1 MSYWSDRQKKLN
13 EALEK
18 DEEKL
23 KKRLSRLYEQEARRL
38 EKEIAAYYAQYGED
52 NVIAYRKLLEELSPE
67 DKKLLIEHMDAFAE
81 KYPEY
86 KDLMPVRA
94 SIYKLDRLQGL
105 QYSIQMQQL
114 EIGAKEQEL
123 IRDHLITTAYRGANA
138 AAEAMGFGSAFYSMN
153 KNILE
158 RFVGVPWADGK
169 SFSDRIWENKEKLT
183 NYLKKDLAQGF
194 ARGDSY
200 ANLTKQLIERME
212 GVSRRDAYRLV
223 YTEGTY
229 VMAESSMMPFE
240 EDFEY
245 YKLSTVGDSK
255 VCSIC
260 RGLEDGE
267 PVPISKRVPG
277 ENFPPMHPWCR
288 CTFTIE
294 VGDWDKWMDDY
305 VTRHGQSATAEAE
318 QIMTYLDNA
327 EGTLHKRALLVNNG
341 KVDIEDLQ
349 RRMDSVLRTFE
360 EQGIPTD
367 IFKLRG
373 QDDSWQ
379 SASRLFYSLQ
389 EATVIPSF
397 NLNERIMVELFRG
410 VSSPEYVDQ
419 FKGGVLFIGNGT
431 YGSGSYFTPKRGM
444 ALEAFAGNDEKNLI
458 SVGLSESARVVEY
471 SELWSIR
478 QELRGKIQDPHGI
491 LEDDGRF
498 ASILGYDAIHTP
510 VNTYVVLNRGKV
522 VMKK

>member
-105 QYSIQMQQL
+105 QYSIQLQQL

-153 KNILE
+153 RNILE

-183 NYLKKDLAQGF
+183 NYLNKDLAQGF

-200 ANLTKQLIERME
+200 VNLTKQLIERME

-294 VGDWDKWMDDY
+294 VEDWDKWMDDY
-305 VTRHGQSATAEAE
+305 VASHSTGPFYGEDPEEMAKRMEQRLSDVPTKKEFEKGEPMTHDEA
-318 QIMTYLDNA
+318 D
-327 EGTLHKRALLVNNG
+327 KG
-341 KVDIEDLQ
+341 KVNPGITDDVWGGFGSNCQSCVIAYDARRKGYDVYAKSHMLSGAADRLARNITEAWSGGRKFDI
-349 RRMDSVLRTFE
+349 
-360 EQGIPTD
+360 IP
-367 IFKLRG
+367 
-373 QDDSWQ
+373 
-379 SASRLFYSLQ
+379 
-389 EATVIPSF
+389 AT
-397 NLNERIMVELFRG
+397 NEKELL
-410 VSSPEYVDQ
+410 SH
-419 FKGGVLFIGNGT
+419 
-431 YGSGSYFTPKRGM
+431 
-444 ALEAFAGNDEKNLI
+444 FAQAKPGE
-458 SVGLSESARVVEY
+458 
-471 SELWSIR
+471 
-478 QELRGKIQDPHGI
+478 
-491 LEDDGRF
+491 RF
-498 ASILGYDAIHTP
+498 ILGFGWKNANYGHVVSVERTDTGARIYDPQHDQIYTIKDLSKIDYSKNIVTMRVDDIDLDMDVA
-510 VNTYVVLNRGKV
+510 GKV
-522 VMKK
+522 MNEYEDV